1 MFKTIAKLC
10 ADNNRHTVVGL
21 LQPLL
26 QLQRVDTALLQL
38 AHHQASLVE
47 RTSLTVAK
55 AALVAAQSKHNK
67 LLTELKAVKEEIVA
81 LEAAN
86 KKCELAIQ
94 KYSQQLKTVIAP
106 REAEAL
112 QHEIETVRVE
122 RSGNDDKELALLENS
137 ENLDSQ
143 ILELSEQIV
152 SQQASVEQA
161 TLALKSALTTCEAD
175 KQKLDAQRSQVASEI
190 DPKLIKLYDVKRNKR
205 TTPAVADL
213 HGTKCQSCHL
223 DLSVVELSA
232 LKKLVKNETSET
244 DGNVVYAECPNCDCY
259 LVI

>member
-1 MFKTIAKLC
+1 MFKTVAKLC

-38 AHHQASLVE
+38 AHHQSSLAE
-47 RTSLTVAK
+47 RTSLAAAK
-55 AALVAAQSKHNK
+55 AGLVATQNKHNK
-67 LLTELKAVKEEIVA
+67 LLTGLKAVKEDVVA

-86 KKCELAIQ
+86 KKCEMAIQ

-112 QHEIETVRVE
+112 QHEIETMRVE

-137 ENLDSQ
+137 ENIESQ
-143 ILELSEQIV
+143 ISELAEQIG
-152 SQQASVEQA
+152 SQQVSVEQA
-161 TLALKSALTTCEAD
+161 TLALNSALATCEAD
-175 KQKLDAQRSQVASEI
+175 KQKLDAQRSQVASGI

-232 LKKLVKNETSET
+232 LKKVSAEEF
-244 DGNVVYAECPNCDCY
+244 AECPNCDCY